1 MDKTFKLRAY
11 NPDANKEEAPGK
23 PAKEQIESSALEK
36 KTAQLEEEQK
46 KSLELLKTIIRL
58 REDLKQEQE
67 RSAGLEAK
75 LHKLDAVEENQ
86 LVRKNAELEEVR
98 NKLAEYLKLNE
109 HLKKSIEQEQAAAAE
124 MAKKA
129 EALEAGVGQSTAV
142 AEQELAVRSGQ
153 LEAEKQRSIELRAM
167 IEQLRDSLRQEQAKA
182 ASAAEKAKGLEDRVK
197 ELSET
202 LGKIAGIAATGK
214 PDSGA

>member
-11 NPDANKEEAPGK
+11 NPDANKEDAPGK
-23 PAKEQIESSALEK
+23 PAKEQVEASALEK
-36 KTAQLEEEQK
+36 KTVQLEEEQK

-67 RSAGLEAK
+67 KSAGLEAK

-98 NKLAEYLKLNE
+98 NKLAEFQKLNE
-109 HLKKSIEQEQAAAAE
+109 NLKKSIEHEQVGAAE
-124 MAKKA
+124 MAKKV
-129 EALEAGVGQSTAV
+129 EALEAGEGQSADV
-142 AEQELAVRSGQ
+142 AEKELAARTGE
-153 LEAEKQRSIELRAM
+153 LEAEKQRSVELKTM
-167 IEQLRDSLRQEQAKA
+167 IEQLRDSTRQEQAKA
-182 ASAAEKAKGLEDRVK
+182 AAAAEKVKELEDRVR
-197 ELSET
+197 ELSAT

>member
-11 NPDANKEEAPGK
+11 NPDANKEETPGK
-23 PAKEQIESSALEK
+23 PAKELIESSALEK

-67 RSAGLEAK
+67 RSTGLEAK

-86 LVRKNAELEEVR
+86 LVRKNAELEDVR
-98 NKLAEYLKLNE
+98 SKLAEYLKLNE
-109 HLKKSIEQEQAAAAE
+109 HLKQGIEQEQAAAAE
-124 MAKKA
+124 MAKK
-129 EALEAGVGQSTAV
+129 LESLQAGVGQSTAA
-142 AEQELAVRSGQ
+142 AEQELAVRTGQ
-153 LEAEKQRSIELRAM
+153 LEAEKQRSVELKAM
-167 IEQLRDSLRQEQAKA
+167 IEQLRDSLRQEQVKSA
-182 ASAAEKAKGLEDRVK
+182 AAAEKAKGLEDRVK